1 MKYLALFTLLLCV
14 FLATAQ
20 KEIPEFGD
28 VSKEELLLTDC
39 PFERGASAMKIFDV
53 TETELYFFSFES
65 RQKTERRVRIKIF
78 NNNGFEHGSVKIP
91 YLNMKGMAKIKDL
104 KAIIYNIDKD
114 GKVHTQKLE
123 RKDFLKEK
131 AIEYIGLVNFTF
143 PNLTAGSVI
152 EYKYTTVENNIV
164 YFQPW
169 DIQDEIPVLYT
180 SKTIIIPEETALFE
194 RVLGTDTISKQDDF
208 YRKGKYRRIIYQK
221 ENVPAFKA
229 EPFMTSAKDNL
240 IRLTFLFFRFGAAF
254 YMASKNQPE
263 KIWNTIG
270 TQFIDN
276 PFFRNQVL
284 KPIPGPDK
292 IVDSAK
298 RIEKTEERIRYI
310 FEEVQKQFIG
320 KPEQTISADSIAH
333 AWQKQEATTAEIN
346 LFLLNSLH
354 LSGVSCLP
362 ILVSTREN
370 GKVNTS
376 FPSLGQFNGID
387 VLAFD
392 SLKVFVLDASNKFQ
406 SYRNPPFN
414 ILNREVLAI
423 TTDTAQ
429 WITITDDRPLIKQI
443 TYISGDFNKEGKFE
457 GFCTVQSFDYAKSF
471 KLDTSSSF
479 FQKKDEAHL
488 DKLANNI
495 KILSTTVQKREK
507 NEDEPYLETIDFL
520 YEPQNTGDFYFI
532 NPQILNEQSKNTFTS
547 TKRETDIDL
556 GCNQLHNL
564 GMEIKFPSALFEVEH
579 LPKNITLR
587 APDSSFFYKISYS
600 VNKESILVTQQFEV
614 KRAMYYKE
622 EYPGLREFFSKLYGL
637 MSEEIILK
645 RKK

>member
-1 MKYLALFTLLLCV
+1 MKPLILSTLLLCPV
-14 FLATAQ
+14 FAAAQ
-20 KEIPEFGD
+20 KEIPDFGE
-28 VSKEELLLTDC
+28 VSRNELLLTDC
-39 PFERGASAMKIFDV
+39 PFEPGASAMKIFDI

-91 YLNMKGMAKIKDL
+91 YLNKKGMAKIKDL

-114 GKVHTQKLE
+114 GKIQTQELE

-143 PNLTAGSVI
+143 PNLTPGSVI

-180 SKTIIIPEETALFE
+180 SKTVIIPEETALIE
-194 RVLGTDTISKQDDF
+194 RVLGTDTISKTEDY
-208 YRKGKYRRIIYQK
+208 YRKGKYRKIIYQR
-221 ENVPAFKA
+221 ENVPAFKS
-229 EPFMTSAKDNL
+229 EPFMTSIKDNL
-240 IRLTFLFFRFGAAF
+240 IRLTFIFFRFGAQYYIANK
-254 YMASKNQPE
+254 SHPE

-276 PFFRNQVL
+276 PFFRNHVL

-298 RIEKTEERIRYI
+298 KIEVPEERIK
-310 FEEVQKQFIG
+310 FVFKEVQKRFIG
-320 KPEQTISADSIAH
+320 KPDQTISIDSIAH
-333 AWQKQEATTAEIN
+333 AWQKQDATTAEIN
-346 LFLLNSLH
+346 LFLLNCLH
-354 LSGVSCLP
+354 LSGISCLP
-362 ILVSTREN
+362 ILISTKEN
-370 GKVNTS
+370 GKVNTG
-376 FPSLGQFNGID
+376 FPSLGQFNGVD

-392 SLKVFVLDASNKFQ
+392 SLKVYVLDASNKFQ

-414 ILNREVLAI
+414 ILNRETLAV
-423 TTDTAQ
+423 TEDTAQ
-429 WITITDDRPLIKQI
+429 WITITDDRPLVKQI
-443 TYISGDFNKEGKFE
+443 TYISGEMDKEGKIA
-457 GFCTVQSFDYAKSF
+457 GFCTVQSFDFAKSF
-471 KLDTSSSF
+471 KIDTTSNF
-479 FQKKDEAHL
+479 FQKKNEAHL
-488 DKLANNI
+488 DKMANNI
-495 KILSTTVQKREK
+495 KILSVTHQKREE
-507 NEDEPYLETIDFL
+507 NDDEPYLETIDFD

-532 NPQILNEQSKNTFTS
+532 NPQILNEQSKNVFS
-547 TKRETDIDL
+547 ATKRETDIDL

-564 GMEIKFPSALFEVEH
+564 GMEIKFSPALFEVEH

-622 EYPGLREFFSKLYGL
+622 EYPGLREFFSKMYGL